1 MQMGWR
7 FVASMAIAA
16 GAACGGG
23 SGAAGGGA
31 DAGGAA
37 RGAPPEQHDTL
48 AAAVD
53 SNPTLATD
61 TIAARDTTTRVHVV
75 NTGTRGMAF
84 VVRWLLSPDQ
94 QALVVVEDP
103 VGVEAEPV
111 PDAFLYASE
120 RTGAVVQV
128 DGVWD
133 VTPSPDWTRLAF
145 ARAFVFRSGESESIP
160 AAEWQ
165 RFFRWL
171 PEDVAERTT
180 AAMQARAE
188 RYAFP
193 VSGMSY
199 ARAMAL
205 TQVFPVASLPAGR
218 IAVVEAPTV
227 RLEGWRVR
235 WTPSGDTLAVGA
247 APAMVMDDAD
257 ATRWTYVATRR
268 VRSYHDSIG
277 VAPPARRFAA
287 SPWII
292 GPTIDIS
299 IPFDLARERHIP
311 ALGATV
317 SSANGRI
324 RVERRGAVIDV
335 GPGAALA
342 TTRDGRFIAAL
353 RPRAGAGEFDHP
365 VEAVVYEVR
374 S

>member
-1 MQMGWR
+1 MRTVVRM
-7 FVASMAIAA
+7 VAALGLAG

-23 SGAAGGGA
+23 GSAGGRA
-31 DAGGAA
+31 DAGGSA
-37 RGAPPEQHDTL
+37 RGAPPENHDTPSAARDSNPSPAADTL
-48 AAAVD
+48 AAR
-53 SNPTLATD
+53 D
-61 TIAARDTTTRVHVV
+61 TITRIHVV
-75 NTGTRGMAF
+75 NTGPHGMAF

-128 DGVWD
+128 NGVWD

-145 ARAFVFRSGESESIP
+145 ARSFVFRSGEADSIP
-160 AAEWQ
+160 AAEWE

-180 AAMQARAE
+180 AAMKARAE
-188 RYAFP
+188 RYTFP

-205 TQVFPVASLPAGR
+205 TQVLPVASLPAGR
-218 IAVVEAPTV
+218 MAVVQAPTV

-235 WTPSGDTLAVGA
+235 WTGSGDTLAVGA
-247 APAMVMDDAD
+247 APGMVQDDAD
-257 ATRWTYVATRR
+257 ATRWTYVATRP
-268 VRSYHDSIG
+268 VRSYRDSLG
-277 VAPPARRFAA
+277 VAPPARRFAP

-299 IPFDLARERHIP
+299 IPFDMSRARHVP

-317 SSANGRI
+317 TSVNGRI
-324 RVERRGAVIDV
+324 RVERRGAVVDV

-342 TTRDGRFIAAL
+342 ATRDGRFIAAL
-353 RPRAGAGEFDHP
+353 RPKAGAGEFDHP
-365 VEAVVYEVR
+365 VEAVVYEVG